1 MSKKVLDNQCPA
13 CKAPLKFNA
22 KLGKFKCEYCESE
35 FTMEEL
41 KEKTNASK
49 EVSHEEETTPNKK
62 STCTQYHC
70 PDCGAFIVT
79 DENTSATFC
88 VYCGNTSIIKERV
101 TGKFAPSRIIPFKC
115 EKQEAIDAFKKI
127 NKGRPFMPKFFNDEK
142 NIEKI
147 RGVYIPF
154 WLYSFEVNGNI
165 KMEAKNIRSWTSGNT
180 HYTKTDTYHVIRGGN
195 MEYLMVPVDGS
206 THFAND
212 MMNSLEPFHFANFEK
227 YNHAYL
233 SGFLAEKYDV
243 SSEEAFSDA
252 KARALNSAESYL
264 SSQVHY
270 TSKRILENHL
280 EEKNVKSEYVLLP
293 VYMVNI
299 KFKDKMHL
307 FAMNGQTGEFIG
319 DIPLDKK
326 KVIITT
332 IILFLSLFLLILL
345 GSYIF
350 YLIGVSL

>member
-41 KEKTNASK
+41 KEKTAASK
-49 EVSHEEETTPNKK
+49 EISHQEEKTRKGSNKYD
-62 STCTQYHC
+62 QYHC
-70 PDCGAFIVT
+70 SDCGALIVT
-79 DENTSATFC
+79 DEHTSATFC

-115 EKQEAIDAFKKI
+115 EKNDAIEAFKKI

-154 WLYSFEVNGNI
+154 WLYSFEVSGSI

-180 HYTKTDTYHVIRGGN
+180 HYTKTDIYHVIRGGN
-195 MEYLMVPVDGS
+195 MEYAMVPVDGS

-212 MMNSLEPFHFANFEK
+212 MMNSLEPFHFNEFKE

-252 KARALNSAESYL
+252 KNRALNSATNYL
-264 SSQVHY
+264 SSQVNY
-270 TSKRILENHL
+270 TNKRVLENHL
-280 EEKNVKSEYVLLP
+280 QEKNVRSEYVLLP

-299 KFKDKMHL
+299 KYKDKMYL

-326 KVIITT
+326 KVLISAILLFL
-332 IILFLSLFLLILL
+332 ILFLCILL
-345 GSYIF
+345 GSYLL
-350 YLIGVSL
+350 YLVGGNV